1 MKWAFKL
8 KRYPD
13 GLAKKFKARFCIRG
27 DQQVEGRDYFETWA
41 PVVQWPTVRAMIIL
55 AAKQK
60 LCTAQADITAA
71 FIHTPL
77 KSHEHIYVEQ
87 AKGFVRGPPGEYIYK
102 LNKSVYGIKQ
112 APRNFFQFLVDELAL
127 EGLKQFNSSPCLFFS
142 PKVIVIVYVDDILF
156 FSKDDAEI
164 DRVTNNLKSIEMF
177 RSDVKGQLRVS

>member
-13 GLAKKFKARFCIRG
+13 GLVKKFKALFCVQEDLCVQEDR
-27 DQQVEGRDYFETWA
+27 QVEGRDYFETWA

-55 AAKQK
+55 TAKQK

-71 FIHTPL
+71 FVHAPL

-87 AKGFVRGPPGEYIYK
+87 AKGFVRGTPGKYVYK

-112 APRNFFQFLVDELAL
+112 VQRI
-127 EGLKQFNSSPCLFFS
+127 SSSF
-142 PKVIVIVYVDDILF
+142 
-156 FSKDDAEI
+156 
-164 DRVTNNLKSIEMF
+164 
-177 RSDVKGQLRVS
+177 

>member
-1 MKWAFKL
+1 
-8 KRYPD
+8 
-13 GLAKKFKARFCIRG
+13 
-27 DQQVEGRDYFETWA
+27 V
-41 PVVQWPTVRAMIIL
+41 
-55 AAKQK
+55 
-60 LCTAQADITAA
+60 
-71 FIHTPL
+71 
-77 KSHEHIYVEQ
+77 
-87 AKGFVRGPPGEYIYK
+87 
-102 LNKSVYGIKQ
+102 NKSVYGIKQ